1 MAAWIGPPTPGRQG
15 KHALLSV
22 LAAANERSL
31 ASLNHGRPH
40 LSGAAEGQHRRK
52 GTNVDVVAPDGRCTD
67 FKKKHWFTH
76 AQLICGRQMR
86 AQSS

>member
-31 ASLNHGRPH
+31 ASLTTVARTYPV
-40 LSGAAEGQHRRK
+40 QRK
-52 GTNVDVVAPDGRCTD
+52 GSIVA
-67 FKKKHWFTH
+67 KE
-76 AQLICGRQMR
+76 QMWTWSR
-86 AQSS
+86 LMADAPISRKSIGSRTRS